1 MASEVLDGV
10 RDARYS
16 KEGMLP
22 IFGII
27 SGLAKFLGKNWGPA
41 VAGAG
46 AGAVWALGACMARV
60 CRAGAVWGV

>member
-1 MASEVLDGV
+1 MVSEVLDGV
-10 RDARYS
+10 GDARYS

-22 IFGII
+22 TFGIV

-46 AGAVWALGACMARV
+46 AGAVQTLGACMARV
-60 CRAGAVWGV
+60 CRAGAVRGV